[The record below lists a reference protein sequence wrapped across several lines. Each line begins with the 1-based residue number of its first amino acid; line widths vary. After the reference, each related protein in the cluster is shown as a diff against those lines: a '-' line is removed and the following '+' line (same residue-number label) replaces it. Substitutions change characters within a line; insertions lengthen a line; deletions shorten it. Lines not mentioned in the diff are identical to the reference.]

1 MKNKMLVFLIGCLV
15 FLTISVAAQSG
26 FKTFNDTVGL
36 YSFSYPQGYEIKKLS
51 PISVL
56 ITSPLSSVNDK
67 FRETLTINLG
77 RAPENISIDSI
88 ATLLTIS
95 SQRTYLLLKDLKREK
110 ITIGG
115 FEGRKISMT
124 VIDKELTAV
133 SESFALIKGVF
144 MRMSYQNEFQLDN
157 SKMVVFNKLIESIKI
172 K

>member
-1 MKNKMLVFLIGCLV
+1 MKNKMSVLLIGCLIFV
-15 FLTISVAAQSG
+15 NTSAAAQSRNKI
-26 FKTFNDTVGL
+26 FHDTVGL
-36 YSFSYPQGYEIKKLS
+36 YSFTYSENYEIKKLS
-51 PISVL
+51 PTSVL
-56 ITSPLSSVNDK
+56 ITSPLSSANDK
-67 FRETLTINLG
+67 YRETLTINLG

-88 ATLLTIS
+88 ASLLTIS
-95 SQRTYLLLKDLKREK
+95 SQRTYLVLKDLKREK

-157 SKMVVFNKLIESIKI
+157 RDIVSFNTLIQSIKI